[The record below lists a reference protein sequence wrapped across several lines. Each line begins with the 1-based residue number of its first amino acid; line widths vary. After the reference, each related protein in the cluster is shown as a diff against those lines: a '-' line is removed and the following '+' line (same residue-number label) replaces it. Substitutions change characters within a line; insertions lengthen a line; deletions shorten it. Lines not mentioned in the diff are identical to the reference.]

1 MMSAVLD
8 VVVFN
13 PTHNTSYIRLIQDF
27 FVKGGIAVWGSA
39 DICITLKLGGLG
51 VCSRRKIC

>member
-1 MMSAVLD
+1 MSAVLD

-27 FVKGGIAVWGSA
+27 LSREGSQFGGVLIYVSH
-39 DICITLKLGGLG
+39 
-51 VCSRRKIC
+51 